1 MDIEEPQQGGRP
13 IAWTGTDGVED
24 PFGSDRRLASIA
36 VSVFDGREGS
46 RGARHLADRGDG
58 RVRHRRVVDGDG
70 RGRRRGAVPWAPL
83 HSAWNKLMR
92 VCNGNGGN
100 NRQRKAGKQQAEWL
114 GVVSINLT

>member
-1 MDIEEPQQGGRP
+1 M
-13 IAWTGTDGVED
+13 
-24 PFGSDRRLASIA
+24 
-36 VSVFDGREGS
+36 
-46 RGARHLADRGDG
+46 
-58 RVRHRRVVDGDG
+58 
-70 RGRRRGAVPWAPL
+70 